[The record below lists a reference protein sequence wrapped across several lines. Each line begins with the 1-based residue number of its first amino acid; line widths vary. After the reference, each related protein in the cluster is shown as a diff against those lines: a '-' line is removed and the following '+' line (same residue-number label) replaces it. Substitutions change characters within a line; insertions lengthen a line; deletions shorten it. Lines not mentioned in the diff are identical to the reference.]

1 MLIFKPLRSYKMN
14 FKTFCLP
21 YEHSAAS
28 AKVIVVST
36 NILSSHQ
43 FKNLSFPI
51 YIRRSKNYTYLHF
64 FMINQYRCFGVN
76 LDFTIKNSASTYFLQ
91 YVLLHW
97 VSVKRAVRLMHATR
111 VRLVTTKIRPT
122 THAKVD
128 YYSSVYI
135 GTYSRRTTVN
145 T

>member
-1 MLIFKPLRSYKMN
+1 MGQCE
-14 FKTFCLP
+14 TC
-21 YEHSAAS
+21 SAMQHAF
-28 AKVIVVST
+28 V
-36 NILSSHQ
+36 
-43 FKNLSFPI
+43 
-51 YIRRSKNYTYLHF
+51 
-64 FMINQYRCFGVN
+64 VN
-76 LDFTIKNSASTYFLQ
+76 LYSTIKNSALSYFLQ
-91 YVLLHW
+91 FVRLRW
-97 VSVKRAVRLMHATR
+97 VSVKRAVRLLHATP

>member
-1 MLIFKPLRSYKMN
+1 MSILQQALRLLLFRPTSCQVIKLKICHFQSIFDGQRTTPTY
-14 FKTFCLP
+14 
-21 YEHSAAS
+21 
-28 AKVIVVST
+28 
-36 NILSSHQ
+36 
-43 FKNLSFPI
+43 I
-51 YIRRSKNYTYLHF
+51 YL
-64 FMINQYRCFGVN
+64 MINQYRCFGIN
-76 LDFTIKNSASTYFLQ
+76 LDYTIKNSASSYFLQ

-135 GTYSRRTTVN
+135 GTYSRRTNVN

>member
-1 MLIFKPLRSYKMN
+1 MSILQQALWLLLFRPTPCQVINLKICRFQSIFDGQR
-14 FKTFCLP
+14 TT
-21 YEHSAAS
+21 H
-28 AKVIVVST
+28 T
-36 NILSSHQ
+36 
-43 FKNLSFPI
+43 
-51 YIRRSKNYTYLHF
+51 YIFL
-64 FMINQYRCFGVN
+64 MINQFRCFGVN